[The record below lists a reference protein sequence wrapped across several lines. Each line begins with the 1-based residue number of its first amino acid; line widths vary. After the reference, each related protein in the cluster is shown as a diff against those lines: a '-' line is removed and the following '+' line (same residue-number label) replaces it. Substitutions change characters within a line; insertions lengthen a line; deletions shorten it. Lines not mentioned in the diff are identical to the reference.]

1 MEGFRSC
8 FGTVEDALSFGRY
21 FYRYIYLG
29 KQEIRLAVGEKGDRA
44 VVYVQ
49 CDDPHQAAI
58 QHRQTEDRLYDIV
71 AEGAGMAEREKASFF
86 TSGSIARWNMTRN

>member
-1 MEGFRSC
+1 M
-8 FGTVEDALSFGRY
+8 
-21 FYRYIYLG
+21 
-29 KQEIRLAVGEKGDRA
+29 GDRA

-71 AEGAGMAEREKASFF
+71 AEGAAWLKERKPHFLRV
-86 TSGSIARWNMTRN
+86 GL